1 MRATAIA
8 ANISA
13 SSVARQFHR
22 VLLLSALFV
31 TASLNS
37 WAQIVVSPASVTFT
51 TKQVVGTTS
60 TSKPV
65 TITNNGATA
74 QAVNIVMSGD
84 FTETDNCAGSVAGG
98 GGTCTANI
106 FFSPT
111 LIGSISGAA
120 TIVHPSKNLLAFVG
134 LTGTGLAPVTIA
146 PASLSFGAV
155 AIGTTSATKTFKITN
170 NSPAAINVTGITP
183 SSDYTV
189 TNTGTCLSAALNHA
203 ASCTVT
209 VSVTPTSPV
218 DNGAII
224 VTDNAPNG
232 IPIVVKLSATGTG
245 GATTPISLSKTS
257 LVFKVVTGGI
267 SASQTITVTNTSAS
281 ALTMGTITASSD
293 YAIVNNLCPSSLAA
307 AATCTFGI
315 TFNPTFVGSIGGA
328 AAVAYTGNNSPQL
341 VNLTGS
347 SLAPLTT
354 TPPKQAFAAQ
364 AIGSTSTA
372 KAIKITNNSASAVT
386 LSSIVPSGDFQIQIS
401 GTTCSLTGGTLLAAH
416 NCNVQ
421 IQFAPTIAGTI
432 IGSLTVTNSSNPNPL
447 LVALSG
453 IGTNT
458 TSALLHPASAP
469 QGSSETIVITG
480 TGTHF
485 GASTTVSFGAN
496 ITTGT
501 VTVNGPTSASVPIT
515 IDNAAATGPRTVTI
529 TNGAEVVKPTFTVIA
544 GVPAVTLINPNTIQ
558 PTQTES
564 VAITG
569 AFTTWTSGTKAN
581 FGPGIAVGGAPAG
594 TFGPVTFNS
603 ATSLTANLVTSGATT
618 GFRTVQIQTGS
629 QTLTVNNGMDVQ
641 TCTATAPTILQISPL
656 HGGTKVPLNTQVQ
669 ARFSVPMDRTTFSL
683 GNNGTTTV
691 FFWDATTRLEVPA
704 TISVDASGTIAT
716 ITPTVVLPAGR
727 SFYTYWSYANPVK
740 DACGNNLGGAEYY
753 FTTAFSTDTTGPTLT
768 GTSPVNS
775 DTNIALNAPVVLQFD
790 TPIDPITA
798 QTGFYMQTGGN
809 TVAGNF
815 TYSTD
820 DKTVTFTPVSPLTA
834 STSYTVSYSSQITD
848 TTGTPLTN
856 PGSFTFTS
864 GTSSDTT
871 APQVTSVDPPNNT
884 FGVGV
889 NVTPH
894 LTFSEP
900 VNELTI
906 PPALNLYYEYF
917 N

>member
-1 MRATAIA
+1 MRVTAIA
-8 ANISA
+8 ANTSA
-13 SSVARQFHR
+13 SSVGRQFHR

-51 TKQVVGTTS
+51 TKQVVGTTRA
-60 TSKPV
+60 SKPV

-120 TIVHPSKNLLAFVG
+120 TIFDPSKNLLAFVG
-134 LTGTGLAPVTIA
+134 LTGTGLAPVTSA

-183 SSDYTV
+183 SSDSTV
-189 TNTGTCLSAALNHA
+189 TNTGTCLSGPLNHA
-203 ASCTVT
+203 ISCTVT
-209 VSVTPTSPV
+209 VSVTPTSAV

-245 GATTPISLSKTS
+245 GPTTPISLSKTS

-364 AIGSTSTA
+364 AVGSTSTA

-458 TSALLHPASAP
+458 TVLNPASAH

-529 TNGAEVVKPTFTVIA
+529 TTGAEVVKPTFTVIA

-569 AFTTWTSGTKAN
+569 AFTNWVSGTTKAN
-581 FGPGIAVGGAPAG
+581 FGPGIKVGGAAAG
-594 TFGPVTFNS
+594 TFGPVTVNGP
-603 ATSLTANLVTSGATT
+603 TSLTASLVTSGAT
-618 GFRTVQIQTGS
+618 
-629 QTLTVNNGMDVQ
+629 
-641 TCTATAPTILQISPL
+641 
-656 HGGTKVPLNTQVQ
+656 
-669 ARFSVPMDRTTFSL
+669 
-683 GNNGTTTV
+683 
-691 FFWDATTRLEVPA
+691 
-704 TISVDASGTIAT
+704 
-716 ITPTVVLPAGR
+716 
-727 SFYTYWSYANPVK
+727 
-740 DACGNNLGGAEYY
+740 
-753 FTTAFSTDTTGPTLT
+753 
-768 GTSPVNS
+768 
-775 DTNIALNAPVVLQFD
+775 
-790 TPIDPITA
+790 
-798 QTGFYMQTGGN
+798 
-809 TVAGNF
+809 
-815 TYSTD
+815 
-820 DKTVTFTPVSPLTA
+820 
-834 STSYTVSYSSQITD
+834 
-848 TTGTPLTN
+848 
-856 PGSFTFTS
+856 
-864 GTSSDTT
+864 
-871 APQVTSVDPPNNT
+871 
-884 FGVGV
+884 
-889 NVTPH
+889 
-894 LTFSEP
+894 
-900 VNELTI
+900 
-906 PPALNLYYEYF
+906 
-917 N
+917 

>member
-98 GGTCTANI
+98 GGSCTANI

-120 TIVHPSKNLLAFVG
+120 TIFDPSKNLLAFVG
-134 LTGTGLAPVTIA
+134 LTGTGLAPVTTA

-170 NSPAAINVTGITP
+170 NSPAAINVTGITA

-218 DNGAII
+218 DNGSII
-224 VTDNAPNG
+224 VSDNAPNG
-232 IPIVVKLSATGTG
+232 TPIVVKLSATGTG

-281 ALTMGTITASSD
+281 ALTMRTITASSD

-447 LVALSG
+447 LVALSD

-458 TSALLHPASAP
+458 TVLNPASAH

-480 TGTHF
+480 SNTHF
-485 GASTTVSFGAN
+485 GASTTVSFGAD

-515 IDNAAATGPRTVTI
+515 IDNVAALGARTVTI
-529 TNGAEVVKPTFTVIA
+529 TTGTEVVKPTFTVIA

-603 ATSLTANLVTSGATT
+603 ATSLTASLVTSGATT

-798 QTGFYMQTGGN
+798 QTGFSMVSGSNAVT
-809 TVAGNF
+809 GNF
-815 TYSTD
+815 TYSAD
-820 DKTVTFTPVSPLTA
+820 DKTVTFTPANPLTA